1 MKCCQMSDAQFLL
14 NITLKRKYAKGDF
27 QNTIQMRKK
36 RRKMYAGID
45 GISHSGKT
53 EVWFEFRPGITSSQN
68 IEKGAT
74 QLLVS

>member
-36 RRKMYAGID
+36 EKNVCWHRWHFTVVGKPKCDLNFVLASLRVKILRK
-45 GISHSGKT
+45 
-53 EVWFEFRPGITSSQN
+53 VQPNFW
-68 IEKGAT
+68 
-74 QLLVS
+74 